1 MLRANTLGILVPGWS
16 RYSYLPMP
24 SRRPPVDAPQHH
36 ELPSVSLLILNWNG
50 REHLGPV
57 LSSIAMLD
65 YPADRLEVVVADN
78 ASSDGSVAYVRD
90 NFPAVRLLELD
101 RNYGFAEGNNRA
113 AAAAGNRW
121 LAFLNNDMRVEP
133 DWLTKLVEPVLA
145 KPDLAAV
152 SSKILNW
159 DGTAIDFIGAGIN
172 FQGFGFQVDHGKKSS
187 KSDTPRRLLSPC
199 GGAMLVRRELFLKV
213 GGFDPDYFGFYED
226 TDLGWR
232 LNLLG
237 HDVWYTPDAVC
248 YHRGHG
254 TFDKVNAE
262 RTRLLYER
270 NSLFTMYK
278 CLDDANLAAALPA
291 TMLLLN
297 EKALRMADL
306 DPARFRLGPG
316 PAANARSS
324 RPKPSG
330 AADRSYAF
338 DPVGEDAEGL
348 AAKTGR
354 VLREHGFGTF
364 VRKALR
370 FVSTR
375 GRTRLRRLAATISGR
390 RTSLPG
396 VSIAHYVALSDFTH
410 HLPALKI
417 KRQWLQERRVRSDA
431 ELLPLFLFALEPSY
445 HDPEYMKTHRQ
456 LLRVLELDKR
466 FASGDASRE
475 TAASET

>member
-1 MLRANTLGILVPGWS
+1 
-16 RYSYLPMP
+16 MP
-24 SRRPPVDAPQHH
+24 SRRPAVDAPKDG
-36 ELPSVSLLILNWNG
+36 ELPGVSLVILNWNG

-57 LSSIAMLD
+57 LASTAKLD
-65 YPADRLEVVVADN
+65 YPADRLEVIVADN
-78 ASSDGSVAYVRD
+78 ASSDGSVALVRD
-90 NFPAVRLLELD
+90 KFPAVKVVELD

-113 AAAAGNRW
+113 AAAAEHEW

-133 DWLTKLVEPVLA
+133 DWIRRLVKPVVANRKLG
-145 KPDLAAV
+145 AV

-172 FQGFGFQVDHGKKSS
+172 FQGFGFQIDHGKRSS
-187 KSDTPRRLLSPC
+187 EKDVARRLLCPC
-199 GGAMLVRRELFLKV
+199 GGAMLVRRDLFLEL
-213 GGFDPDYFGFYED
+213 GGFDKDYFGFYED

-237 HDVWYTPDAVC
+237 HDVWYTPEAVC

-254 TFDKVNAE
+254 SFDKIKAQ

-306 DPARFRLGPG
+306 DMTPFRMGTDLATEGET
-316 PAANARSS
+316 AKS
-324 RPKPSG
+324 RPSR

-338 DPVGEDAEGL
+338 DPVGEDEERL
-348 AAKTGR
+348 SEKTRR
-354 VLREHGFGTF
+354 VLREQGLGAF
-364 VRKALR
+364 VRKGTR
-370 FVSTR
+370 FISTR
-375 GRTRLRRLAATISGR
+375 VRSRLRRAADTITGR
-390 RTSLPG
+390 RTSMPAI
-396 VSIAHYVALSDFTH
+396 SIAHYVALSDFAH
-410 HLPALKI
+410 QLPALKV

-445 HDPEYMKTHRQ
+445 HDHEYMKAHRR
-456 LLRVLELDKR
+456 LLQVLGLDKR
-466 FASGDASRE
+466 FAAGDSTRE
-475 TAASET
+475 PAPTDA

>member
-1 MLRANTLGILVPGWS
+1 
-16 RYSYLPMP
+16 MP
-24 SRRPPVDAPQHH
+24 SRRPDVNAPKHG
-36 ELPSVSLLILNWNG
+36 ELPGVSLVILNWNG

-57 LSSIAMLD
+57 LSSTQKLD
-65 YPADRLEVVVADN
+65 YPADRLEVIVADN
-78 ASSDGSVAYVRD
+78 ASSDGSSAYVRD
-90 NFPAVRLLELD
+90 NFPAVRLIELD

-113 AAAAGNRW
+113 AAAAGHEW

-133 DWLTKLVEPVLA
+133 DWVSKLVAPVLTNP
-145 KPDLAAV
+145 KLGAV

-172 FQGFGFQVDHGKKSS
+172 FQGFGFQIDHGKRASEK
-187 KSDTPRRLLSPC
+187 DVARRLLCPC
-199 GGAMLVRRELFLKV
+199 GGAMLVRKDLFLEF
-213 GGFDPDYFGFYED
+213 GGFDKDYFGFYED

-237 HDVWYTPDAVC
+237 HDVWYTPEAVC

-254 TFDKVNAE
+254 SFDKIKAE

-278 CLDDANLAAALPA
+278 CLDDTNLAAALPA

-306 DPARFRLGPG
+306 DTAPYRLGPST
-316 PAANARSS
+316 ATEAETTKR
-324 RPKPSG
+324 KPSG

-338 DPVGEDAEGL
+338 DPVGEDEEGI
-348 AAKTGR
+348 ADKTRR
-354 VLREHGFGTF
+354 VLREQGFGTF
-364 VRKALR
+364 LRKGSR
-370 FVSTR
+370 FVTTR
-375 GRTRLRRLAATISGR
+375 VSARLRRAVDTVTGR
-390 RTSLPG
+390 RTSLPAI
-396 VSIAHYVALSDFTH
+396 SIAHYVALSDFAH
-410 HLPALKI
+410 QLPVLKE

-445 HDPEYMKTHRQ
+445 HDHEYIKVHRR
-456 LLRVLELDKR
+456 LLRVLGLDER
-466 FASGDASRE
+466 FAAGDATRE
-475 TAASET
+475 TAPSQD